1 MMQRFMWLSSSK
13 RDVLKWDISMY
24 CKAYF
29 DKVAP
34 VFANIDEDAANAAD
48 LYLETVGSG
57 QYNPNIGNEAD
68 IASDAHYYGI
78 SYGIS
83 MELMKYN
90 VRLMSIATLY
100 QFWEQQVRKF
110 LYEELIERNHENIN
124 FKDFCT
130 NIGTIKAE
138 FLMCGVKLDDLPS
151 WEKINELREFQNLVK
166 HGDGRARKIL
176 EQARPDLFRKVN
188 EETSAIDYHFTTLN
202 EQVLDVSDDELTV
215 YSEALMEF
223 WDELPERMYVQP
235 PQS

>member
-1 MMQRFMWLSSSK
+1 MRRFMWLSNSK

-34 VFANIDEDAANAAD
+34 VFKNIDEDAANAAD

-57 QYNPNIGNEAD
+57 QYNPDIGNEAD
-68 IASDAHYYGI
+68 ITTDAHDYGI
-78 SYGIS
+78 SYAIS
-83 MELMKYN
+83 MDLMKYN

-110 LYEELIERNHENIN
+110 LYEELIERNHENIK

-130 NIGTIKAE
+130 NIGTIKEE
-138 FLMCGVKLDDLPS
+138 FRKCDVNLQDLEV
-151 WEKINELREFQNLVK
+151 WEKIDELRILQNVVK
-166 HGDGRARKIL
+166 HGDGNARKKLQRIK
-176 EQARPDLFRKVN
+176 PDFFRQID

-202 EQVLDVSDDELTV
+202 EQVLNVSDDELTV

-223 WDELPERMYVQP
+223 WDELPERMYVQT